1 MRIALLSAFIVAL
14 LIPASAA
21 AADNPWLAKRVLN
34 IAHQGGEDEFPS
46 NTLYAVKRS
55 VKAGAD
61 MLELG
66 VMTARP
72 IAFEQMRAGHA
83 APEAGG

>member
-1 MRIALLSAFIVAL
+1 MRFSLLLAPAL
-14 LIPASAA
+14 
-21 AADNPWLAKRVLN
+21 RV
-34 IAHQGGEDEFPS
+34 GEDELPS
-46 NTLYAVKRS
+46 NTLYAIKRS